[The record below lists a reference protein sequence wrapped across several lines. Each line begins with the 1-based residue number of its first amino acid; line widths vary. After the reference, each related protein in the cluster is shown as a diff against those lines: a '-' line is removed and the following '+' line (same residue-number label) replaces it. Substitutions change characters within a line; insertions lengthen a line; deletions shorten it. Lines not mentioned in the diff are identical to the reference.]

1 MTRDIRIVCVN
12 GFKIPGLEY
21 PSQPLADLLEIK
33 NPETELVVHDAPDSL
48 VHFVEQN
55 YENEIVGVQ
64 HAREAWKIDRAGDV
78 DAIIIRCN
86 GEPGVKSARELCD
99 TLVMGS
105 ACAVQ
110 HVASMLGRTFSYVIA
125 GLETGEGELSIEHTK
140 DTLLSAAQHYG
151 LANKLVS
158 IRNVDVPPTGFNE
171 LILDEAAFQEI
182 CIKATEEA
190 RLAVIDDGAEVI
202 IGYGGPRLHEVLVD
216 AMRPFG
222 VPVLSTDQTLLKVA
236 EMLVQLGLTQSKRT
250 YPKPRQLYDFEI
262 VAKEIIDNRQVD
274 C

>member
-1 MTRDIRIVCVN
+1 MNREKKIVRIN
-12 GFKIPGLEY
+12 GFNIPGLQY
-21 PSQPLADLLEIK
+21 PSVPLQDLLAIK
-33 NPETELVVHDAPDSL
+33 NNETELVVHDAPDAF

-64 HAREAWKIDRAGDV
+64 HAREAWKLDKTGDY

-125 GLETGEGELSIEHTK
+125 GLERDDTGRIIEHTK

-151 LANKLVS
+151 LADKLVS

-171 LILDEAAFQEI
+171 LIIDEASFVEI
-182 CIKATEEA
+182 CEKATEEA
-190 RLAVIDDGAEVI
+190 RLAVVEDGAEVL
-202 IGYGGPRLHEVLVD
+202 IGYGGPRLHEVLVE
-216 AMRPFG
+216 AMEPYG

-236 EMLVQLGLTQSKRT
+236 EMLTQLGLTQSKRT

-262 VAKEIIDNRQVD
+262 VLKDVVDNRVSD
-274 C
+274 